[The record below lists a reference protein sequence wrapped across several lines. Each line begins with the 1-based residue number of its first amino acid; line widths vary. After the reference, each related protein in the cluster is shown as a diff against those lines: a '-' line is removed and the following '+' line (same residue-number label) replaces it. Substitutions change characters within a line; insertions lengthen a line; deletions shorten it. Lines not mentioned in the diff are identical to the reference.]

1 MNPKN
6 NRKKNLNSSRGV
18 ALVITLLILL
28 LFTAMTLAMVIATS
42 SDTLINGYYRN
53 YRGAFYAADSGA
65 NAARA
70 YLTSLIQS
78 NVTTPY
84 VAFTPPIPV
93 GTDASI
99 RSQLINASTGFGANQ
114 SILGSQTASWPASF
128 TLDPTVVNGVSYG
141 NTTLTQ
147 QCMGAEYT
155 TTFATTGITGITPP
169 TCTSPGN
176 PATAYTIT
184 GYTYYYN
191 YSIGVIGQATSGQQ
205 NKVVET
211 GYFNFYVPVT
221 SKAGTTTSFSGWGT
235 LYDKFGLCS
244 APWVP
249 GTMTGAIFS
258 NDSLNFGD
266 PGQTGTSTK
275 YVFTGTV
282 GIHDADAGYFHT
294 TSRGGSDCQQSSASS
309 NAADGT
315 TIAPTFTGGWST
327 GQPSIPLP
335 QDSYNQERS
344 VLNGNGACMVSPCPA
359 VAQTEMGVL
368 QDVNHNQWPTS
379 GAQPSSGVYLPY
391 STTTTGGV
399 TTNTFTGGGIYVQGN
414 AAQVTLTASTSGS
427 GANKHNLQVIAVKQA
442 STTTTVTI
450 DLTGNTTTVTNGTTT
465 TTIQGVPENLG
476 ANPPTEACML
486 YVNGNISSNT
496 GSSTPTGLSGPSSGA
511 AIQNGSALTVTAT
524 GEIDITGSITYST
537 EPVSLNAADTLV
549 SPVPTNVFGI
559 FTPGGNVDL
568 KPTASGQNLEIDA
581 SIATISNGGSGGIQ
595 ASWNSINQV
604 IIVGGRVQ
612 NNALDGS
619 SIQNG
624 RNIWFDQRFAGGG
637 FAPPWFPATTIG
649 STVTYS
655 ATPNPPIP
663 VRLSWV
669 NTTSQ

>member
-1 MNPKN
+1 MKPTN
-6 NRKKNLNSSRGV
+6 NRKKHLHGSRGV
-18 ALVITLLILL
+18 ALVITLLMLL
-28 LFTAMTLAMVIATS
+28 LFTAMTLAMVIATT

-53 YRGAFYAADSGA
+53 YRGSFYAADSGA

-70 YLTSLIQS
+70 YLTTLIQS
-78 NVTTPY
+78 NVTSPY
-84 VAFTPPIPV
+84 VVFQPPIPL
-93 GTDASI
+93 GTDATI
-99 RSQLINASTGFGANQ
+99 RSQLITAFGSNN
-114 SILGSQTASWPASF
+114 SILGTQTASWPASF
-128 TLDPTVVNGVSYG
+128 TLDPTVVNGNTYG

-147 QCMGAEYT
+147 QCIEPVQYT
-155 TTFATTGITGITPP
+155 LTFPTSGIVGTTPP
-169 TCTSPGN
+169 TCTTPGT
-176 PATAYTIT
+176 PAAAYNIT
-184 GYTYYYN
+184 GYTYYYY
-191 YSIGVIGQATSGQQ
+191 YSIGVIGQAFNGQQ
-205 NKVVET
+205 NKVAET
-211 GYFNFYVPVT
+211 GYFNFFVPVKT
-221 SKAGTTTSFSGWGT
+221 TAGTTTSFSGWGT

-266 PGQTGTSTK
+266 PGTTGTSTK

-282 GIHDADAGYFHT
+282 GIADAQAGYFH
-294 TSRGGSDCQQSSASS
+294 SGVGAGCDPSAASS
-309 NAADGT
+309 NSVAGGT
-315 TIAPTFTGGWST
+315 TIAPTFTGGWLT
-327 GQPSIPLP
+327 GQPAIPLP
-335 QDSYNQERS
+335 QDSFNQERS

-368 QDVNHNQWPTS
+368 QDVNHNQWPTT

-399 TTNTFTGGGIYVQGN
+399 TTNTFTGGGIFVQGN

-427 GANKHNLQVIAVKQA
+427 GSSKHNLQVIAVKQA

-476 ANPPTEACML
+476 ANPPSEACML
-486 YVNGNISSNT
+486 YVNGNISSNV
-496 GSSTPTGLSGPSSGA
+496 GANSPTGLSGPSSGA

-524 GEIDITGSITYST
+524 GTIDITGSLIYST
-537 EPVSLNAADTLV
+537 EPVSLNAADTAV
-549 SPVPTNVFGI
+549 SPAPTNVLGI
-559 FTPGGNVDL
+559 FTPGGNVEL
-568 KPTASGQNLEIDA
+568 KPSTSGQNLEIDA
-581 SIATISNGGSGGIQ
+581 SIATVSQGGSGGIQ

-604 IIVGGRVQ
+604 VIVGGRVQ

-649 STVTYS
+649 STITYS
-655 ATPNPPIP
+655 GTPNPPTAT
-663 VRLSWV
+663 RLSWV
-669 NTTSQ
+669 NTTAQ

>member
-1 MNPKN
+1 
-6 NRKKNLNSSRGV
+6 
-18 ALVITLLILL
+18 
-28 LFTAMTLAMVIATS
+28 
-42 SDTLINGYYRN
+42 
-53 YRGAFYAADSGA
+53 
-65 NAARA
+65 
-70 YLTSLIQS
+70 
-78 NVTTPY
+78 
-84 VAFTPPIPV
+84 
-93 GTDASI
+93 
-99 RSQLINASTGFGANQ
+99 
-114 SILGSQTASWPASF
+114 
-128 TLDPTVVNGVSYG
+128 
-141 NTTLTQ
+141 
-147 QCMGAEYT
+147 
-155 TTFATTGITGITPP
+155 
-169 TCTSPGN
+169 
-176 PATAYTIT
+176 
-184 GYTYYYN
+184 
-191 YSIGVIGQATSGQQ
+191 
-205 NKVVET
+205 
-211 GYFNFYVPVT
+211 
-221 SKAGTTTSFSGWGT
+221 
-235 LYDKFGLCS
+235 
-244 APWVP
+244 
-249 GTMTGAIFS
+249 
-258 NDSLNFGD
+258 
-266 PGQTGTSTK
+266 
-275 YVFTGTV
+275 
-282 GIHDADAGYFHT
+282 
-294 TSRGGSDCQQSSASS
+294 
-309 NAADGT
+309 
-315 TIAPTFTGGWST
+315 
-327 GQPSIPLP
+327 LP

>member
-1 MNPKN
+1 MKPTN
-6 NRKKNLNSSRGV
+6 NRKKNLHSSRGV
-18 ALVITLLILL
+18 ALVITLLMLL
-28 LFTAMTLAMVIATS
+28 LFTAMTLAMVIATT

-53 YRGAFYAADSGA
+53 YRGSFYAADSGA

-70 YLTSLIQS
+70 YLTALIQS

-84 VAFTPPIPV
+84 VAFTPPIPA

-99 RSQLINASTGFGANQ
+99 RSQLINTSTGFGANQ
-114 SILGSQTASWPASF
+114 SILGSQTNSWPASF
-128 TLDPTVVNGVSYG
+128 TVDPTVVNGVSYG
-141 NTTLTQ
+141 NTTLSQ
-147 QCMGAEYT
+147 QCMGVAYT
-155 TTFATTGITGITPP
+155 GTGTTPP
-169 TCTSPGN
+169 SCTSPGV
-176 PATAYTIT
+176 PAGNYKIT
-184 GYTYYYN
+184 SYTYNYN
-191 YSIGVIGQATSGQQ
+191 YSIGVIGQAFNGQQ
-205 NKVVET
+205 NKIVET
-211 GYFNFYVPVT
+211 GYFTFVVPVT
-221 SKAGTTTSFSGWGT
+221 TTAGTTTSFSGWGT
-235 LYDKFGLCS
+235 LYDTFGLCS

-282 GIHDADAGYFHT
+282 GIHDTNAGYFHT
-294 TSRGGSDCQQSSASS
+294 TARGGSDCQASAASS
-309 NAADGT
+309 NSADGT
-315 TIAPTFTGGWST
+315 TIAPTFTGGWLT

-344 VLNGNGACMVSPCPA
+344 VLNGNGGCVVTPCPA
-359 VAQTEMGVL
+359 VAQSEMGVL

-399 TTNTFTGGGIYVQGN
+399 TTNTFTGGGIFVQGN

-427 GANKHNLQVIAVKQA
+427 GASKHNLQVVAVKQG
-442 STTTTVTI
+442 STTTTVTL

-465 TTIQGVPENLG
+465 TTIQGLPENLG
-476 ANPPTEACML
+476 ATPPSEACML
-486 YVNGNISSNT
+486 YVNGNISSNV
-496 GSSTPTGLSGPSSGA
+496 GSSSPTGLTGPSSGA
-511 AIQNGSALTVTAT
+511 AVQNGSAITVTAT
-524 GEIDITGSITYST
+524 GTIDITGSLTYST
-537 EPVSLNAADTLV
+537 EPVSLNAADTAV
-549 SPVPTNVFGI
+549 IPPPTNVLGI
-559 FTPGGNVDL
+559 FTPGGNVEL

-581 SIATISNGGSGGIQ
+581 SIATVSQGGSGGIQ

-604 IIVGGRVQ
+604 VIVGGRVQ

-649 STVTYS
+649 TTVTYS
-655 ATPNPPIP
+655 ATPNPPTAT
-663 VRLSWV
+663 RLSWV
-669 NTTSQ
+669 NTTAQ

>member
-1 MNPKN
+1 MKSTN
-6 NRKKNLNSSRGV
+6 NRKKHLHGSRGV
-18 ALVITLLILL
+18 ALVITLLMLL
-28 LFTAMTLAMVIATS
+28 LFTAMTLAMVIATT

-53 YRGAFYAADSGA
+53 YRGSFYAADSGA

-70 YLTSLIQS
+70 YLTTLIQS

-84 VAFTPPIPV
+84 VAFTPPIPT

-99 RSQLINASTGFGANQ
+99 RSQIINTSTGFGANQ
-114 SILGSQTASWPASF
+114 SILGSQTNSWPASF

-141 NTTLTQ
+141 NTTLSQ
-147 QCMGAEYT
+147 QCMGVAYT
-155 TTFATTGITGITPP
+155 GTGTTAPS
-169 TCTSPGN
+169 CTSPGV
-176 PATAYTIT
+176 PAGNYNIT
-184 GYTYYYN
+184 SYTYNYY
-191 YSIGVIGQATSGQQ
+191 YSIGVIGQALNGQQ
-205 NKVVET
+205 NKIVET
-211 GYFNFYVPVT
+211 GYFTFVVPVKTT
-221 SKAGTTTSFSGWGT
+221 SGTTTSFSGWGT

-266 PGQTGTSTK
+266 ANTVGSTK

-282 GIHDADAGYFHT
+282 GIADAQAGYFH
-294 TSRGGSDCQQSSASS
+294 SGGRSGSGCNPSSASS
-309 NAADGT
+309 DTADGT
-315 TIAPTFTGGWST
+315 TIAPTFTGGWLT
-327 GQPSIPLP
+327 GQPAIPLP
-335 QDSYNQERS
+335 QDSFNQERS

-391 STTTTGGV
+391 SSTTTGGV
-399 TTNTFTGGGIYVQGN
+399 TTNTFTGGGIFVQGN

-427 GANKHNLQVIAVKQA
+427 GANKHNLQVIAVQQG

-465 TTIQGVPENLG
+465 TNIQGVPENLG
-476 ANPPTEACML
+476 ATPPSEACML
-486 YVNGNISSNT
+486 YVNGNISSNV
-496 GSSTPTGLSGPSSGA
+496 GANSPTGLTGPSSGA

-524 GEIDITGSITYST
+524 GTIDITGSLIYST
-537 EPVSLNAADTLV
+537 EPVSLNAADTAV
-549 SPVPTNVFGI
+549 SPAPTNVLGI
-559 FTPGGNVDL
+559 FTPGGNVEL
-568 KPTASGQNLEIDA
+568 KPTASNQNLEIDA
-581 SIATISNGGSGGIQ
+581 SIATVSQGGSGGIQ

-604 IIVGGRVQ
+604 TIVGGRVQ

-637 FAPPWFPATTIG
+637 FAPPWFPATVIG
-649 STVTYS
+649 TTVSYS
-655 ATPNPPIP
+655 ATPNPPTAT
-663 VRLSWV
+663 RLSWV
-669 NTTSQ
+669 NTTAQ